1 MEIKVI
7 RNVFTEDTSIGDLFI
22 DNNFTCHTL
31 EDKDRGLHN
40 KMSLEE
46 TAKIKVYGDTCIGY
60 GKYEVDITY
69 SNKFAIH
76 YPLVLNV
83 VGYSGIR
90 IHCGVNEHHTL
101 GCLLLGEAVVKDG
114 LKNSQLA
121 FYKFFEKLLSY
132 KTSPPIASELIALHK
147 AKNAGGFAKLYNA
160 NKNTNKIY
168 IEYLKP

>member
-1 MEIKVI
+1 MEIKII
-7 RNVFTEDTSIGDLFI
+7 RNVFTENTTISDWFT
-22 DNNFTCHTL
+22 DNIFDCHTL

-40 KMSLEE
+40 KMTLEE
-46 TAKIKVYGDTCIGY
+46 TNKIKVYGDTCIGY

-69 SNKFAIH
+69 SNKFQIH

-83 VGYSGIR
+83 VGFSGIR
-90 IHCGVNEHHTL
+90 IHCGVNKNHTL
-101 GCLLLGEAVVKDG
+101 GCLLTGESVVKDG
-114 LKNSQLA
+114 LKNSQVA
-121 FYKFFEKLLSY
+121 FYKVFFKMLSY

-160 NKNTNKIY
+160 NKNSNKIY